1 MKTRVLLLVTALLFF
16 GLHQSQAQGRSL
28 RVGYIDMDYI
38 LENVPEYKEAETQL
52 NGRVQKWKSEIEQ
65 KMAAIED
72 MQRNLDNERALLTK
86 ELIEEREEDI
96 KYEREA
102 IYSYQQD
109 RFGPEGDLMIQKR
122 RLVQPVQDQVF
133 AAVQEISEAK
143 KYDFV
148 FEKSND
154 LVMLFAAERHD
165 ISDQILRSIN
175 RAAKRKQVSSKKE
188 KEEVLEEE
196 YKSVEEAAADEAKE
210 QEIQE
215 KKNKRETLI
224 EERKRQRDSIRDARK
239 AEYEARR
246 AKLLEERQRRKDSI
260 LEAREKAKEERE
272 NGGQ

>member
-1 MKTRVLLLVTALLFF
+1 M
-16 GLHQSQAQGRSL
+16 G
-28 RVGYIDMDYI
+28 
-38 LENVPEYKEAETQL
+38 
-52 NGRVQKWKSEIEQ
+52 
-65 KMAAIED
+65 
-72 MQRNLDNERALLTK
+72 
-86 ELIEEREEDI
+86 
-96 KYEREA
+96 
-102 IYSYQQD
+102 
-109 RFGPEGDLMIQKR
+109 MIQKR

-165 ISDQILRSIN
+165 ISDQILRSIS
-175 RAAKRKQVSSKKE
+175 RAAKRRQVSSKKE

-215 KKNKRETLI
+215 KKNERETLI

-239 AEYEARR
+239 TEYEARR
-246 AKLLEERQRRKDSI
+246 AKL
-260 LEAREKAKEERE
+260 
-272 NGGQ
+272 